1 MFGHHKR
8 KREKR
13 RAKREKEAFNQEKM
27 DWEKGSPARE
37 KEAADFQKSQVEE
50 KSSQAAEDRKKSY
63 AEGRKRI
70 QDLYNDESIQGM
82 DPEKRQALQYEANK
96 GIQRSMQSANRKL
109 LGEQGQHGI
118 VGKGGVGYA
127 QQRDLQKVGAEAQA
141 GAQRDIAKQNAD
153 LRLKNIAAIYAG
165 EQGEAAQS
173 QLDKQLALDEL
184 QLADEKKRQRNM
196 EDQINRLFS
205 RV

>member
-27 DWEKGSPARE
+27 DWEKGSPTRE